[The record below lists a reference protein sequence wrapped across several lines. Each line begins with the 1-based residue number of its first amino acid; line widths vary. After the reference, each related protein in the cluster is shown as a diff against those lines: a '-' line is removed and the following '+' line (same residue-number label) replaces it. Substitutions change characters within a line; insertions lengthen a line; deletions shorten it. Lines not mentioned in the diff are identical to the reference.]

1 MAGRFKVS
9 GTATETVETFSLKD
23 LASHA
28 PAGAVVI
35 GRGEGNTWLKL
46 VDVEGVELSRAE
58 VPGNASDPASLQR
71 HMRRFLAEARPGDF
85 FEFDELGANVAP
97 VGDLDFT
104 DDDDEEEDDDDE
116 G

>member
-9 GTATETVETFSLKD
+9 GTATETVETFLLQD
-23 LASHA
+23 AVSHA

-35 GRGEGNTWLKL
+35 GRGEVNVWLRL
-46 VDVEGVELSRAE
+46 VDVAGVELSRVE
-58 VPGNASDPASLQR
+58 FPGSASDPASLQR
-71 HMRRFLAEARPGDF
+71 HMRRFLAEARPGDL
-85 FEFDELGANVAP
+85 FEFDELGANAAP

-104 DDDDEEEDDDDE
+104 DDDDEEEEDDDE